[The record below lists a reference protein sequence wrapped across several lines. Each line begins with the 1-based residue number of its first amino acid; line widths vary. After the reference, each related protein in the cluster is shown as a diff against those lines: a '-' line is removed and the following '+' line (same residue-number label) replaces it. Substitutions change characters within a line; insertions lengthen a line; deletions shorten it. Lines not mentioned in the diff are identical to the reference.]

1 MEYHIEKLIQKFNM
15 QGCRTYTTPEIHI
28 STTDNVEKSKPNT
41 TFPIRSIVGGL
52 LYISTI

>member
-1 MEYHIEKLIQKFNM
+1 MEYHIDKLIKKFKM

-41 TFPIRSIVGGL
+41 TFPIRSLVGGL